1 MRTIHPSYPDFGAA
15 QSIVDSGSFLTCA
28 SSRLMTLRGERLCKP
43 LAITSLASRLFLF
56 KTYLLG
62 YMYCVIEADF
72 FIAVKLYKCILN
84 LLNKMPPDIALGA
97 HLVQTSEV

>member
-1 MRTIHPSYPDFGAA
+1 
-15 QSIVDSGSFLTCA
+15 
-28 SSRLMTLRGERLCKP
+28 
-43 LAITSLASRLFLF
+43 
-56 KTYLLG
+56 
-62 YMYCVIEADF
+62 MYCVIEADF